1 MPPWIPIE
9 ERGRCEGREK
19 HEEILDRNSSDEDCE
34 KSKYQIHN
42 DVIDE
47 NSLEE
52 SAHL

>member
-1 MPPWIPIE
+1 MPPWIAIE

-19 HEEILDRNSSDEDCE
+19 HEEIFYRKSSDEDSE
-34 KSKYQIHN
+34 ESKYQIHN